1 MAATVVLVADPGDEP
16 LNGRVRAAARAEGV
30 DLVEVA
36 PAEVARALAGG
47 EGGAVGVAAIGAAG
61 EAAVA
66 AAADDGRV
74 AALALVGAPL
84 SVAAMSLIEQWPEV
98 AVLTLADPADRPA
111 LAGAVDA
118 YLASEHTAS
127 DVIIGPLDEAA
138 AAVAARW
145 LAARLTSVAAVDEV
159 VLTTDDGWEVHGT
172 RWLPDATGSVPGVVL
187 LHSGRSDRTVFARL
201 ERLLAERGMAVL
213 NIDWRGRGRTK
224 NQGTYASLSPQA
236 RADGWR
242 DAAAALEH
250 LAALDGVD
258 AARLGA
264 VGVVHGAEHATRAAM
279 RDPRVRAL
287 VILTG
292 YRPADDAEQRYLTAG
307 AVDALYVTSRDHTIT
322 TAAMRALHDATPR
335 GHSRYVEYPGGAI
348 GYQLFEVDPSLE
360 PAIVDWLAD
369 ALHPSRLPS

>member
-1 MAATVVLVADPGDEP
+1 
-16 LNGRVRAAARAEGV
+16 
-30 DLVEVA
+30 
-36 PAEVARALAGG
+36 
-47 EGGAVGVAAIGAAG
+47 
-61 EAAVA
+61 
-66 AAADDGRV
+66 
-74 AALALVGAPL
+74 LVGTPL
-84 SVAAMSLIEQWPEV
+84 SVAATSLIEQWPEV
-98 AVLTLADPADRPA
+98 AVLSLADPEDRPA

-118 YLASEHTAS
+118 YLASEHTSS
-127 DVIIGPLDEAA
+127 DVFIGPLDEAA
-138 AAVAARW
+138 AAGAARW
-145 LAARLTSVAAVDEV
+145 LAARLTSVAEVDDV

-172 RWLPDATGSVPGVVL
+172 CWLPDATGPVPGVVL
-187 LHSGRSDRTVFARL
+187 LHSGRSDRAVFARL

-213 NIDWRGRGRTK
+213 NIDWRGRGRTT
-224 NQGTYASLSPQA
+224 NQGTYSSLSPQA

-258 AARLGA
+258 ATHLGA
-264 VGVVHGAEHATRAAM
+264 VGVVHGAEHAARAAT

-292 YRPADDAEQRYLTAG
+292 YRPADDAEQRHVTSG
-307 AVDALYVTSRDHTIT
+307 AVDVFYVTSRDHTIT
-322 TAAMRALHDATPR
+322 TAAMRALHEATPP

-369 ALHPSRLPS
+369 ALRPSSPSD